1 MSEKPSQAL
10 SPNDS
15 PTVLHTTAGDV
26 ALHEYRATFGGHA
39 YRILHTGAVLTFLDE
54 QILLSERETRLP
66 YGVALW
72 PGAIALAHEIAA
84 RPDALH
90 GLRVLE
96 LGAGTGLPG
105 IVAAKLG
112 AHVVQTDKQSAAL
125 SLGRLNAERNGAP
138 IVEHRLGD
146 WAAWDDASRYD
157 WIIGSDILYA
167 AAMHPHLTRIFESN
181 LAPGGRVLLADPFR
195 RASFGFL
202 ESLEASGWS
211 ILVGRWRVGV
221 EGEESPVGIYELSKN
236 EGPQNAQNAR

>member
-1 MSEKPSQAL
+1 MPTVRGTNTDLSRQTPS
-10 SPNDS
+10 SNDP
-15 PTVLHTTAGDV
+15 PTVLRTTAGDV

-66 YGVALW
+66 YGLALW

-84 RPDALH
+84 RSDAPH

-105 IVAAKLG
+105 IVAASLG
-112 AHVVQTDKQSAAL
+112 AHVVQTDKQQAAL
-125 SLGRLNAERNGAP
+125 ALCRLNVERNG
-138 IVEHRLGD
+138 VSTVDHRLAD
-146 WAAWDDASRYD
+146 WAAWDDANRYD

-181 LAPGGRVLLADPFR
+181 LAPGGRVLLSDPFR
-195 RASFGFL
+195 RASFGLL
-202 ESLEASGWS
+202 ESLETTGWNVS
-211 ILVGRWRVGV
+211 VGRWRVGE
-221 EGEESPVGIYELSKN
+221 EGEQSPVGVYELS
-236 EGPQNAQNAR
+236 ATSR